1 MVRISDGR
9 CVFPSYDQLIPKATL
24 ERGDSKE
31 LELAK
36 KQAVN
41 YKNEK
46 ARSWQNNKYKMEND
60 EEFREI
66 HFSAILWIKQ
76 VSIEWVCIIDAVFVV
91 KNS

>member
-1 MVRISDGR
+1 MLLWKGVG
-9 CVFPSYDQLIPKATL
+9 C
-24 ERGDSKE
+24 DSKE

-60 EEFREI
+60 EEFRKQQLEKNRKTKGLTPI
-66 HFSAILWIKQ
+66 TFLSITQSPFDHLPNAIP
-76 VSIEWVCIIDAVFVV
+76 
-91 KNS
+91 

>member
-1 MVRISDGR
+1 V
-9 CVFPSYDQLIPKATL
+9 CVSILRPVDSKGYFGIPKATL

-46 ARSWQNNKYKMEND
+46 ARSWQNNKYKMETVAIN
-60 EEFREI
+60 FEI
-66 HFSAILWIKQ
+66 FPQRL
-76 VSIEWVCIIDAVFVV
+76 VFPGG
-91 KNS
+91 